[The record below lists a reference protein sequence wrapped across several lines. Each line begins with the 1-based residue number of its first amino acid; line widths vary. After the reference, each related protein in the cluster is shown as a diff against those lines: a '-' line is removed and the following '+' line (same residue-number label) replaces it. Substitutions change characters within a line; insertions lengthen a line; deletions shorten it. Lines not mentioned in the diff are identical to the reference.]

1 MHLQNHN
8 GVSIIHVTFSDCL
21 KLLLGGCMAAPGI
34 LVKRWKPDT
43 RFILPEVCLRQRSR
57 DEAVSRRAVRAATLA
72 GKSIGILDAGGQPVT
87 GERKIKPASTNETK
101 WFGRHK

>member
-34 LVKRWKPDT
+34 LVKRWKPDA
-43 RFILPEVCLRQRSR
+43 RFILPEVCLRP
-57 DEAVSRRAVRAATLA
+57 VSREESISRLAVRTAS
-72 GKSIGILDAGGQPVT
+72 KSAKSYGILDAGGQPVD
-87 GERKIKPASTNETK
+87 GHRPIKPASATETK
-101 WFGRHK
+101 WFGRRK